1 MDLNKIFTF
10 ENLYE
15 AHKKCRLAKQHKREV
30 IQFESNLAVN
40 INKIINDIQNK
51 TYNIGK
57 YCRFLIYEPKE
68 RLIEA
73 LPYKDRVVI
82 RCFCEHSIK
91 PRIEK
96 RLIYDNAA
104 CRKNKGTSFGEKR
117 LATFLKREYAKE
129 NDNEVYFLKCDISK
143 YFPSIDHGI
152 LFKQLKK
159 TGFSKDEMWF
169 IEKLIKEQPN
179 DSGVGLPLGNQSSQW
194 FALLYLN
201 RIDRLIKEEL
211 RVKSYIRYMDDM
223 ILLSRDKSFLRKC
236 QKRIEEVC
244 ATELNLSLN
253 NKTQVGKASIGI
265 DFLGFRHILTTS
277 GKVVKKLRTSAR
289 IRLKHH
295 LKVLE
300 KLRKFDIVDD
310 EYVYIR
316 KNAFYNHIK
325 DTKES
330 FDLKQK
336 AKP

>member
-40 INKIINDIQNK
+40 INKIINDIKNK
-51 TYNIGK
+51 TYKIGK
-57 YCRFLIYEPKE
+57 YRRFLIYEPKE

-117 LATFLKREYAKE
+117 LVTFLKREYAKE

-143 YFPSIDHGI
+143 YFP
-152 LFKQLKK
+152 
-159 TGFSKDEMWF
+159 

-325 DTKES
+325 DAKES